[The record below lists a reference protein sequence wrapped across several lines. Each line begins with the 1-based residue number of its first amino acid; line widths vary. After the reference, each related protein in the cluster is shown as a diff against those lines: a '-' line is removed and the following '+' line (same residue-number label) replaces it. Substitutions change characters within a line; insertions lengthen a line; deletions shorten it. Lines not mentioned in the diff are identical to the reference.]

1 MSRALL
7 KLSGEA
13 LGGSQGFGYD
23 SKILNF
29 LSLEIKKLVSI
40 GHSVGLVL
48 GGGNLVRGSGFAE
61 VGDDRVVGDQM
72 GMLATIMN
80 ALALSS
86 FLNRNQIAN
95 KVFSARGI
103 AGVAQDYDKNDALE
117 VLSSGRVGIFAGGTG
132 NPFFTTDTAACLRAI
147 ELQCDIVV
155 KATNVDGVYSSD
167 PNTDRLAKKYDAI
180 TFNEIIEKDLS
191 VMDMTAV
198 LLCRDHK
205 MPIIVCNIDRE
216 DNLLK
221 AVSGDPVGTKV
232 S

>member
-1 MSRALL
+1 MSRVLL

-13 LGGSQGFGYD
+13 LGGSQGFGFD
-23 SKILNF
+23 SKILHF
-29 LSLEIKKLVSI
+29 LSLEISKLI
-40 GHSVGLVL
+40 AAGHSVGLVL

-61 VGDDRVVGDQM
+61 LSDDRVMGDHM

-86 FLNRNQIAN
+86 FLNRNQVVN
-95 KVFSARGI
+95 KVFSALGI
-103 AGVAQDYDKNDALE
+103 AGVAKDYDKNDALE
-117 VLSSGRVGIFAGGTG
+117 VLSSGSVGIFAGGTG

-147 ELQCDIVV
+147 ELQCDLVV
-155 KATNVDGVYSSD
+155 KATNVEGVYSSD
-167 PNTDRLAKKYDAI
+167 PNTDRSARKYDEI
-180 TFNEIIEKDLS
+180 TFNEVIKNDLT

-205 MPIIVCNIDRE
+205 MPIIVCSIDRE

-221 AVSGDPVGTKV
+221 AANGDPVGTRV

>member
-1 MSRALL
+1 M
-7 KLSGEA
+7 
-13 LGGSQGFGYD
+13 GGSQGFGFD
-23 SKILNF
+23 SKILHF
-29 LSLEIKKLVSI
+29 LSLEISKLTAV
-40 GHSVGLVL
+40 GHSVGVVL

-61 VGDDRVVGDQM
+61 LSDDRVVGDQM

-86 FLNRNQIAN
+86 FLNRNQVVN
-95 KVFSARGI
+95 KVFSALGI
-103 AGVAQDYDKNDALE
+103 AGVARDYDKNDALE
-117 VLSSGRVGIFAGGTG
+117 VLSSGSVGIFAGGTG

-147 ELQCDIVV
+147 ELQCDLVV
-155 KATNVDGVYSSD
+155 KATNVEGVYSSD
-167 PNTDRLAKKYDAI
+167 PNADKSAKKYDEI
-180 TFNEIIEKDLS
+180 TFNEVIENDLS

-198 LLCRDHK
+198 VLCRDHK

-221 AVSGDPVGTKV
+221 AANGDPVGTRV

>member
-1 MSRALL
+1 MSRVLL

-23 SKILNF
+23 SKILHF
-29 LSLEIKKLVSI
+29 LSQEINKLVSI

-61 VGDDRVVGDQM
+61 LGDDRVVGDQM

-80 ALALSS
+80 ALAFSS
-86 FLNRNQIAN
+86 FLNRNQIVN

-103 AGVAQDYDKNDALE
+103 AGVAQDYDKNEALE

-167 PNTDRLAKKYDAI
+167 PKTDRLAKKYDAI

-191 VMDMTAV
+191 VMDMTAI

-221 AVSGDPVGTKV
+221 AVNGDPVGTKV

>member
-1 MSRALL
+1 MSRVLL

-13 LGGSQGFGYD
+13 LGGSQGFGFD
-23 SKILNF
+23 SKILHF
-29 LSLEIKKLVSI
+29 LSLEISKLIAV

-61 VGDDRVVGDQM
+61 LSDDRVVGDQM

-86 FLNRNQIAN
+86 FLNRNQVVN
-95 KVFSARGI
+95 KVFSALGI
-103 AGVAQDYDKNDALE
+103 AGVAKDYDKNDALE
-117 VLSSGRVGIFAGGTG
+117 VLSSGNVGIFAGGTG

-147 ELQCDIVV
+147 ELQCDLVV
-155 KATNVDGVYSSD
+155 KATNVEGVYSSD
-167 PNTDRLAKKYDAI
+167 PNTDKSAKKYDEI
-180 TFNEIIEKDLS
+180 TFNEVIENDLS

-198 LLCRDHK
+198 VLCRDHK

-221 AVSGDPVGTKV
+221 AANGEPVGTRV

>member
-1 MSRALL
+1 LSRVLL

-23 SKILNF
+23 SKILHF
-29 LSLEIKKLVSI
+29 LSQEINKLVSI

-61 VGDDRVVGDQM
+61 LGDDRVVGDQM

-86 FLNRNQIAN
+86 FLNRNQIVN

-167 PNTDRLAKKYDAI
+167 PKTDRFAKKYDSI
-180 TFNEIIEKDLS
+180 TFNEVIEKDLS

-221 AVSGDPVGTKV
+221 AVNGDPVGTKV

>member
-1 MSRALL
+1 MSRVLL

-13 LGGSQGFGYD
+13 LGGSQGFGFD
-23 SKILNF
+23 SKILHF
-29 LSLEIKKLVSI
+29 LSLEISRLIAV

-61 VGDDRVVGDQM
+61 LSDDRVVGDHM

-86 FLNRNQIAN
+86 FLNRNQVVN
-95 KVFSARGI
+95 KVFSALGI
-103 AGVAQDYDKNDALE
+103 AGVAKDYDKNDALE
-117 VLSSGRVGIFAGGTG
+117 VLSSGSVGIFAGGTG

-147 ELQCDIVV
+147 ELQCDMVV

-167 PNTDRLAKKYDAI
+167 PKTDRSAKKYDAI
-180 TFNEIIEKDLS
+180 TFDEVIKNDLS
-191 VMDMTAV
+191 VMDMAAV

-205 MPIIVCNIDRE
+205 MPIIVCNIGSE

-221 AVSGDPVGTKV
+221 AANGDPVGTRV

>member
-1 MSRALL
+1 LSRVLL

-23 SKILNF
+23 SKILHF
-29 LSLEIKKLVSI
+29 LSQEINKLVSI

-61 VGDDRVVGDQM
+61 LGDDRVVGDQM

-80 ALALSS
+80 ALAFSS
-86 FLNRNQIAN
+86 FLNRNQIVN

-167 PNTDRLAKKYDAI
+167 PKTDRFAKKYDSI
-180 TFNEIIEKDLS
+180 TFNEVIEKDLS

-205 MPIIVCNIDRE
+205 MPIIVCNIDTE

-221 AVSGDPVGTKV
+221 AVNGDPVGTKV

>member
-7 KLSGEA
+7 LFSGEA
-13 LGGSQGFGYD
+13 LGGSKGFGYD
-23 SKILNF
+23 SKILHF
-29 LSLEIKKLVSI
+29 LSLEINKLVSI

-61 VGDDRVVGDQM
+61 LGDDRVVGDQM

-86 FLNRNQIAN
+86 FLNRNQIVN

-155 KATNVDGVYSSD
+155 KATNFDGVYSSD
-167 PNTDRLAKKYDAI
+167 PKTDRLAI
-180 TFNEIIEKDLS
+180 
-191 VMDMTAV
+191 
-198 LLCRDHK
+198 
-205 MPIIVCNIDRE
+205 
-216 DNLLK
+216 
-221 AVSGDPVGTKV
+221 
-232 S
+232 

>member
-1 MSRALL
+1 MSRVLL

-23 SKILNF
+23 SKILHF
-29 LSLEIKKLVSI
+29 LSLEINKLVSI

-61 VGDDRVVGDQM
+61 LGDDRVVGDQM

-80 ALALSS
+80 ALAFSS
-86 FLNRNQIAN
+86 FLNRNQIVN

-167 PNTDRLAKKYDAI
+167 PKTDRFAKKYDSI
-180 TFNEIIEKDLS
+180 TFNEVIEKDLS

-221 AVSGDPVGTKV
+221 AVNGDPVGTKV

>member
-1 MSRALL
+1 MSRVLL

-23 SKILNF
+23 SKILHF
-29 LSLEIKKLVSI
+29 LSLEINKLVSI

-61 VGDDRVVGDQM
+61 LGDDRVVGDQM

-86 FLNRNQIAN
+86 FLNRNQIVN

-167 PNTDRLAKKYDAI
+167 PKTDRFAKKYDSI
-180 TFNEIIEKDLS
+180 TFNEVIEKDLS

-221 AVSGDPVGTKV
+221 AVNGDPVGTRV